1 MTAFGGRTVGTSIRG
16 GNQLHSFDLASDD
29 LTPILTS
36 LGPFSHAMLLGAV
49 ATPDACFEDPDH
61 SRRVNVDGMIRGI
74 KTLQKFNIK
83 PIFTSTE
90 AVFDGQVGP
99 YTETDIPKPIVAY
112 GQQKREVE
120 VFLEQ
125 HCPEAIVVRIAR
137 VFSSDLND
145 STLLS
150 GLLKQLLDDKA
161 IRCATDQIMSPIHIT
176 ELTDAFVRLL
186 TTPAKGIYHF
196 SGKTIASRFEIAC
209 MLLEE
214 LQRSRPCAAQIQ
226 PCFLSQFNTPEP
238 RPRNT
243 ALTSVRAPAAWLNA
257 RRPLRH
263 WCSDL
268 VTRWE
273 GAHAVH

>member
-1 MTAFGGRTVGTSIRG
+1 MPRLPEMTPQRPGRLLIVGGSSFIGRHLMTAFGGRTVGTSIRG

-112 GQQKREVE
+112 GQQNVRSRCS
-120 VFLEQ
+120 EQ
-125 HCPEAIVVRIAR
+125 HARSDCCPHR
-137 VFSSDLND
+137 
-145 STLLS
+145 
-150 GLLKQLLDDKA
+150 
-161 IRCATDQIMSPIHIT
+161 
-176 ELTDAFVRLL
+176 
-186 TTPAKGIYHF
+186 
-196 SGKTIASRFEIAC
+196 
-209 MLLEE
+209 
-214 LQRSRPCAAQIQ
+214 
-226 PCFLSQFNTPEP
+226 
-238 RPRNT
+238 
-243 ALTSVRAPAAWLNA
+243 TSFFQ
-257 RRPLRH
+257 
-263 WCSDL
+263 
-268 VTRWE
+268 
-273 GAHAVH
+273 